1 MALIDRKI
9 PIITDVNDVPSIE
22 GDPKHPNASL
32 LCKNYND
39 LIDNELTALNGSIP
53 ATTTDLTEGT
63 NLYYTDARFDTRL
76 GIKTT
81 DDLTEGATNKYY
93 ATALANTD
101 FDTRLATKTTDN
113 LTEGT
118 TNKYF
123 SGKTTDDL
131 TEGATNKYF
140 ADALARL
147 AISVTGNGSYN
158 NATGVINISNATIS
172 VDHISLTNTV
182 GNVDTYTVW
191 GDLAETIT
199 VGTFTVTNGAD
210 GTNGTNGTNGV
221 DGADGQGVVATT
233 VTDNLN
239 GTHTVEFFTDIAKTQ
254 KVGEVILNDGVAG
267 ADGANGADGISP
279 TVTVLTQSAY
289 DALSPSYDVNTFYVI
304 NG

>member
-22 GDPKHPNASL
+22 GDEKHPNASL

-39 LIDNELTALNGSIP
+39 LIDNELTALNNTVTALDIP
-53 ATTTDLTEGT
+53 STTTDLTEGT
-63 NLYYTDARFDTRL
+63 NLYYTDAR
-76 GIKTT
+76 
-81 DDLTEGATNKYY
+81 
-93 ATALANTD
+93 

-131 TEGATNKYF
+131 TEGTTNKYF

-147 AISVTGNGSYN
+147 AISVTGNGSYD

-182 GNVDTYTVW
+182 GNVDTYTLW

-199 VGTFTVTNGAD
+199 VGTFTVTNGVDGAD

-221 DGADGQGVVATT
+221 DGAGIVATT
-233 VTDNLN
+233 ITNNLN
-239 GTHTVEFFTDIAKTQ
+239 GTHTVEFFTDLAKTQ

-267 ADGANGADGISP
+267 ANGTNGVDGADGVSP
-279 TVTVLTQSAY
+279 TVTVLTQVAY
-289 DALSPSYDVNTFYVI
+289 DALSPNYDANTFYVI